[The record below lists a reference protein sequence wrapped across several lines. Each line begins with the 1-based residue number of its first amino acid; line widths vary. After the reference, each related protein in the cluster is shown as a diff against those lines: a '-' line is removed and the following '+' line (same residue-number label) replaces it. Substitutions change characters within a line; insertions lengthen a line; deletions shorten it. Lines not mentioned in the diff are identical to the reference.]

1 MTLQQEI
8 ATELRSLAAW
18 FREISRI
25 THMPCTSEL
34 NLKRADKW
42 DALAARVENA
52 RCETCAEYEE
62 CDIVELHIN
71 GLYCSQYQEKVNK

>member
-42 DALAARVENA
+42 DTLAARVENA
-52 RCETCAEYEE
+52 RCETCANDE
-62 CDIVELHIN
+62 CFVRELFID
-71 GLYCSQYQEKVNK
+71 GFYCNFYREKVSK